1 MSKQLFYSVFGALSI
16 AIFIHVLSFS
26 ACTKEAEGLRAY
38 YYPLEGKKQIYSYA
52 SLRNDSMPPY
62 YIEISKTADNILI
75 TKRIDATNG
84 NIEQIV
90 REEIVVNG
98 MLCVDYKMMQYDNE
112 ANKIYTTSADINP
125 NANTFFAFDTK
136 PNDAIL
142 PFEISWTNPMDSLEK
157 NTVTRNRLFTGFVK
171 HTQNGKTYDCAEMV
185 VKTRIQSEHSEDGT
199 IAPEYITTEY
209 YAKNIGLIYTKT
221 NFNGKIVEYALQEHK

>member
-1 MSKQLFYSVFGALSI
+1 MSKQLFLASFFASS
-16 AIFIHVLSFS
+16 FVLCLFS
-26 ACTKEAEGLRAY
+26 ACAQNEQGLRAY
-38 YYPLEGKKQIYSYA
+38 YYPLEGKTQIYSYA

-62 YIEISKTADNILI
+62 YIEISKMADNMLI

-84 NIEQIV
+84 NVEQIV

-98 MLCVDYKMMQYDNE
+98 MLCVEYKMMQYDSE
-112 ANKIYTTSADINP
+112 TNKIYTTSATINP
-125 NANTFFAFDTK
+125 NANTFFAFDAK
-136 PNDAIL
+136 PNDSVL

-171 HTQNGKTYDCAEMV
+171 HVQNGKTYDCAEMV
-185 VKTRIQSEHSEDGT
+185 VKTRIQSEHAEDGT

-209 YAKNIGLIYTKT
+209 YAKSIGLIYTKT